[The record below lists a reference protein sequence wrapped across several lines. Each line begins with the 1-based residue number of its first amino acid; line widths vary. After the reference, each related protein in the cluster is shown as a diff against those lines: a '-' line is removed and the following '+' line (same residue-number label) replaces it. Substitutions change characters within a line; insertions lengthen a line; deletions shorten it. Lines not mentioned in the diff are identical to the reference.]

1 LYLDGIGAFSIEVF
15 QREVLLDLLEKKL
28 NLPSLAVEEQNLLT
42 FGVTWQFDST
52 SAFCPPPKKLQKQY
66 VL

>member
-15 QREVLLDLLEKKL
+15 LREVLLDLLEKKL

-42 FGVTWQFDST
+42 FGVTWQIDST